1 MEKCEYYKDRKF
13 KEPICIN
20 HKYYFE
26 CNCGGDKNK
35 CDYFL
40 AIREEAREREKE
52 NKYMNTAEMWLKAQ
66 EDGYCYETIEQG
78 LDAFTLYYQKDK
90 GLFDDDDVRHGPE
103 IWNYFDDLMN
113 EQWCLRAMTKSEAE
127 AKFNIKIVGD

>member
-13 KEPICIN
+13 KEPICMN

-66 EDGYCYETIEQG
+66 EDGYCYETNKKPI
-78 LDAFTLYYQKDK
+78 LYYQKNK
-90 GLFDDDDVRHGPE
+90 GLFDQDNCFCSTEVWD
-103 IWNYFDDLMN
+103 YFDDLMN